1 MYDLLKD
8 WAQISPGFVPVV
20 ALLAVLI
27 AGRQLALNRISHR
40 ETTAKATLREY
51 LKLAV
56 QYPKLSQGDFSQLQ
70 GEELER
76 YKWLVGYL
84 LWSAEELL
92 EFDPKEGAWTRNLKM
107 LMKHHGDYLKSPEFN
122 AQELGTY
129 SAKTQSFIK
138 DAVASN

>member
-92 EFDPKEGAWTRNLKM
+92 
-107 LMKHHGDYLKSPEFN
+107 
-122 AQELGTY
+122 
-129 SAKTQSFIK
+129 
-138 DAVASN
+138 